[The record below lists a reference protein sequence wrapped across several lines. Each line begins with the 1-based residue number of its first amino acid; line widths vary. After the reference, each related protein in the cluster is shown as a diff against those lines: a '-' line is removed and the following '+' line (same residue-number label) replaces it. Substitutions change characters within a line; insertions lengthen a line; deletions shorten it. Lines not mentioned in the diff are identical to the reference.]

1 MKALLFGVL
10 ASLALLAGCQAAA
23 GESPAPAESAP
34 AGSAAAESAPA
45 AEYHKITPEE
55 AKEKM
60 DAGDVVVV
68 DVRTQAEYDEGHIE
82 NAVLVPNESIG
93 DTMPAAL
100 PDLDATLLV
109 YCRSGRRS
117 KEASEKLVA
126 LGYRNVYDFGG
137 ILDWPYG
144 VTEG

>member
-1 MKALLFGVL
+1 MMKPLFLGGLAALVL
-10 ASLALLAGCQAAA
+10 LVGCQAP
-23 GESPAPAESAP
+23 GEEPPVPGNST
-34 AGSAAAESAPA
+34 PA

-68 DVRTQAEYDEGHIE
+68 DVRTQEEYDEGHIKD
-82 NAVLVPNESIG
+82 AVLVPNESIG
-93 DTMPAAL
+93 GTMPEAL
-100 PDLDATLLV
+100 PDTDATLLV

-117 KEASEKLVA
+117 KEASDKLLA

-137 ILDWPYG
+137 MIDWPYD
-144 VTEG
+144 VVKE